1 MACQG
6 KRSKHVTLA
15 LLVACWFVLLPS
27 CKANLKAE
35 TEALLKWKK
44 SLPADQPILNS
55 WVEQINSTASS
66 ACMWHGIAC
75 NDEGSVA
82 EINLAYSGLKGTLE
96 NFDFLSFPNLLRLDL
111 RFNKLKGTIP
121 MNIGMISK
129 VQYLDLSINSF
140 NGSLPLSLANLT
152 QVYELDVSQNNI
164 TGKLDSRLFPDGT
177 GKSKTGLLSL
187 KNFLLQSNELVGRIP
202 EEIGNS
208 KHLVLLALD
217 GNYFFGPIPSSLGNL
232 SDLTIIRLA
241 DNQLSGQIPMNI
253 GTLKLTEVFLLL
265 NQLSGSVP
273 EEIGNLS
280 SLVTLHL
287 AENNFTG
294 HLPQQVCKGGKL
306 ANFSAAWNNFIG
318 PVPVSLKNCRTL
330 KRVRLEHN
338 QLTGYIDHDFG
349 VHPNLTYIDLSY
361 NRLRGKLSPNWGECQ
376 NLTVLR
382 FAGNMISGKIP
393 NEIVQLNK
401 MGYIDLSSNQLSGDI
416 PAEIG
421 KLSQLYSLFLK
432 DNKLSGK
439 VPVGIGGLSN
449 LVSLDLSMN
458 MLNGPIPLQIG
469 DCWKLRSLS
478 LSNNYLNGMIPYQI
492 GSLVA
497 LQDVLDL
504 SFNSLSGEIPPQLG
518 SLKNL
523 ENFNLSH
530 NNLNGSIPTSLSNM
544 MSLTSIN
551 LSNNNLE
558 GPLPE
563 SKIFRSSTLEAFSN
577 NKDLCGEIQGL
588 SPCNASVMKKG
599 GGKEKRKIV
608 IVIVAPLV
616 CALLVS
622 FAFVGI
628 FIFLQK
634 KSSRNT
640 LKTENTSRTESP
652 FSLWY
657 FNGKAV
663 YKDILEA
670 SENFDEMYRVGVGSS
685 AKVYKV
691 EIPGGQVLAV
701 KKLSSQAEGVGA
713 ENIKSFTNELAALTE
728 IRHRNIVKLLGFC
741 FNEEHMFFI
750 YEFLE
755 RGNLADMLSSKEAKE
770 LNWETRVRIVKGVA
784 YALSYMHHDCVP
796 PIIHRDISSKNI
808 LLTSDL
814 EACVSDFGTA
824 KFLKPDSSNWT
835 TIAGTYGYLAPELA
849 YTMIVTEKC
858 DVYSFGVLL
867 LEVLMGKY
875 PGELIANLHSSV
887 DTSVHLKDVLDDR
900 LSPPTSQKTA
910 YELALIVKLAVSCL
924 RTKPQ
929 SRPTMRSVCQQLEIQ
944 ASNN

>member
-6 KRSKHVTLA
+6 KQSKHVTLA
-15 LLVACWFVLLPS
+15 LLVACWFVLLSS

-35 TEALLKWKK
+35 TEALLKWKQ

-55 WVEQINSTASS
+55 WVEKINLTASS
-66 ACMWHGIAC
+66 PCIWHGIAC
-75 NDEGSVA
+75 NDEGSVS

-111 RFNKLKGTIP
+111 RSNKLKGTIP
-121 MNIGMISK
+121 MNIGTLSK
-129 VQYLDLSINSF
+129 LQFLDLSFNFF

-152 QVYELDVSQNNI
+152 KVYELDVSQNNI

-177 GKSKTGLLSL
+177 GKSKTGLISL
-187 KNFLLQSNELVGRIP
+187 KNFLLQFNELVGRIP
-202 EEIGNS
+202 EELGNL
-208 KHLVLLALD
+208 KHLALLVLD

-232 SDLTIIRLA
+232 SDLTILGLSQ
-241 DNQLSGQIPMNI
+241 NQLSGQIPSSI
-253 GTLKLTEVFLLL
+253 GTIKLIAVNLLK
-265 NQLSGSVP
+265 NKLSGSVP

-280 SLVTLHL
+280 SLVILHL

-294 HLPQQVCKGGKL
+294 HLPQQVCRGGKL
-306 ANFSAAWNNFIG
+306 TNFSAAFNNFTG
-318 PVPVSLKNCRTL
+318 PIPVSLKNCRTL
-330 KRVRLEHN
+330 FRVRLEHN
-338 QLTGYIDHDFG
+338 QLTGYVDQDFG

-361 NRLRGKLSPNWGECQ
+361 NRLRGKLSPNWGKCQ
-376 NLTVLR
+376 NLTALR
-382 FAGNMISGKIP
+382 LAGNIISGKIP
-393 NEIVQLNK
+393 NEIVQLSK
-401 MGYIDLSSNQLSGDI
+401 MGYIDLSSNQLSGEI

-421 KLSQLYSLFLK
+421 KSSQLYSLLLNN
-432 DNKLSGK
+432 NKLSGK

-458 MLNGPIPLQIG
+458 MLSGPIPFQIG
-469 DCWKLRSLS
+469 DCWKLQSLS
-478 LSNNYLNGMIPYQI
+478 LSNNYLNGTIPYQI

-497 LQDVLDL
+497 LQDVLDF

-523 ENFNLSH
+523 ANFNLSH

-563 SKIFRSSTLEAFSN
+563 SKIFHSSTLEAFSN

-588 SPCNASVMKKG
+588 RPCNAPVIKKS
-599 GGKEKRKIV
+599 GGKGKRKIV
-608 IVIVAPLV
+608 IVIVASLV
-616 CALLVS
+616 GALLVS

-628 FIFLQK
+628 FIFIQK
-634 KSSRNT
+634 KSSRNM
-640 LKTENTSRTESP
+640 LKAENTSRTGSP

-657 FNGKAV
+657 FNGKVV

-670 SENFDEMYRVGVGSS
+670 SKNFDEMYCVGVGSS

-691 EIPGGQVLAV
+691 GIPGSQVLAV
-701 KKLSSQAEGVGA
+701 KKLSSHAEGVGA
-713 ENIKSFTNELAALTE
+713 ENIKNFTNELAALTE

-741 FNEEHMFFI
+741 FNEEHVFFI
-750 YEFLE
+750 YEFME
-755 RGNLADMLSSKEAKE
+755 RGNLADMLSSKEVKE

-835 TIAGTYGYLAPELA
+835 TIAGTYGYLAPGKLQ
-849 YTMIVTEKC
+849 IF
-858 DVYSFGVLL
+858 SLL
-867 LEVLMGKY
+867 
-875 PGELIANLHSSV
+875 IIIIFFS
-887 DTSVHLKDVLDDR
+887 
-900 LSPPTSQKTA
+900 
-910 YELALIVKLAVSCL
+910 
-924 RTKPQ
+924 
-929 SRPTMRSVCQQLEIQ
+929 
-944 ASNN
+944 

>member
-6 KRSKHVTLA
+6 KQSKHVTLA
-15 LLVACWFVLLPS
+15 LLVACWFVLLSS

-35 TEALLKWKK
+35 TETLLKWKK

-55 WVEQINSTASS
+55 WVEQVNLTASS
-66 ACMWHGIAC
+66 PCIWHGIAC
-75 NDEGSVA
+75 NDEGSVS

-111 RFNKLKGTIP
+111 RSNKLKGTIP
-121 MNIGMISK
+121 MNIGMLSK

-177 GKSKTGLLSL
+177 GKSKTGLISL
-187 KNFLLQSNELVGRIP
+187 KNFLLQTNELVGRIP
-202 EEIGNS
+202 EEIGNL
-208 KHLVLLALD
+208 KHLALLALD

-232 SDLTIIRLA
+232 SDLTILRLA
-241 DNQLSGQIPMNI
+241 DNQLSGQIPVNI
-253 GTLKLTEVFLLL
+253 GTLKLTEVFLLF
-265 NQLSGSVP
+265 NKLSGYVP
-273 EEIGNLS
+273 EEIGNIS
-280 SLVTLHL
+280 SLLALHL
-287 AENNFTG
+287 LENNFTG

-306 ANFSAAWNNFIG
+306 TRFTAAFNNFTG
-318 PVPVSLKNCRTL
+318 PIPVSLKNCRTL
-330 KRVRLEHN
+330 YRVRLEHN
-338 QLTGYIDHDFG
+338 QLTGYIDQDFG

-382 FAGNMISGKIP
+382 LAGNIISGKIP
-393 NEIVQLNK
+393 NEIVQLSE

-421 KLSQLYSLFLK
+421 KLSQLYSLFLNN
-432 DNKLSGK
+432 NKLSGK

-458 MLNGPIPLQIG
+458 MLSGPIPFQIG
-469 DCWKLRSLS
+469 DCWTLQSLS
-478 LSNNYLNGMIPYQI
+478 LSNNYLNGTIPYQI

-523 ENFNLSH
+523 ANFNLSH

-563 SKIFRSSTLEAFSN
+563 SKIFQSSTLEAFSN

-588 SPCNASVMKKG
+588 RPCNASVIKKG

-608 IVIVAPLV
+608 IVIVASLV
-616 CALLVS
+616 GALLVS

-634 KSSRNT
+634 KSSRNM
-640 LKTENTSRTESP
+640 LKVENTPRTESP

-657 FNGKAV
+657 FNGKVV

-670 SENFDEMYRVGVGSS
+670 SKNFDEMYCVGVGSS

-691 EIPGGQVLAV
+691 GIPGSQVLAV
-701 KKLSSQAEGVGA
+701 KKLISHAEGVGA
-713 ENIKSFTNELAALTE
+713 ENIKNFTNELAALTE

-750 YEFLE
+750 YEFME

-835 TIAGTYGYLAPELA
+835 TIAGTYGYLAPGKLQNFSLLIFFLNLNKFVLELC
-849 YTMIVTEKC
+849 I
-858 DVYSFGVLL
+858 FVLFL
-867 LEVLMGKY
+867 FYKYNCFCILGYKYMGCYIFIK
-875 PGELIANLHSSV
+875 
-887 DTSVHLKDVLDDR
+887 
-900 LSPPTSQKTA
+900 
-910 YELALIVKLAVSCL
+910 
-924 RTKPQ
+924 
-929 SRPTMRSVCQQLEIQ
+929 
-944 ASNN
+944 